1 MALGDDLLG
10 VEGALA
16 LGPRIANEAGGAS
29 HQRQRVVPRHLQV
42 AHHLDGD
49 QMAVVKAR
57 SSRVEA
63 AIEGEL
69 AIGQRGAKRVDVSV
83 LSNESPPLQLIQ
95 DVGHCPAYLPRFLP
109 APRAEPDVPRR
120 R

>member
-1 MALGDDLLG
+1 MLTDIAEEVDGTQFTGPVKVIDDAGRILTLELEKALQLSPQTCGPVGDDLLG

-42 AHHLDGD
+42 AHHLT
-49 QMAVVKAR
+49 ATRWPWSKAR

-63 AIEGEL
+63 A
-69 AIGQRGAKRVDVSV
+69 S
-83 LSNESPPLQLIQ
+83 
-95 DVGHCPAYLPRFLP
+95 
-109 APRAEPDVPRR
+109 RR
-120 R
+120 